1 MSENE
6 DSGAEEKSFDASETK
21 IRKSRDKG
29 DTPQSTEANTL
40 MLYMGLA
47 VAIVIFGKSVASNA
61 LISLSSMLE
70 YPGDMG
76 KALLDSKTAKFGQN
90 GASEFLWKP
99 VMALGPIFMLLILGI
114 IVSLVLQRAIVV
126 APSKLM
132 PKLSRLSPVSN
143 AKQKYGMTGM
153 VEFGKRCFKLAFI
166 SSVAM
171 YFFFTLLKQL
181 PGMSAIP
188 YALIVPEMNKAALQ
202 LILFMIIAMGLITLV
217 DLPYAWFAHMKKLRM
232 TLKEIKDES
241 KESEGDPHLKGE
253 RRRRAMALSQATMM
267 NDVAK
272 ADVIIVNPTHYAV
285 ALKWDREQKMVPVLL
300 AKGVDELAF
309 RIRKKAKENN
319 IPIHSDPPCARSIY
333 AGVEVGGVIK
343 PEHYAAVA
351 ASIHFAD
358 SLKRKGY
365 ES

>member
-6 DSGAEEKSFDASETK
+6 ESGAEEKSFDASETK
-21 IRKSRDKG
+21 VRKSREKG

-40 MLYMGLA
+40 MLYIGLA
-47 VAIVIFGKSVASNA
+47 VAIVIFGKAIATNA

-70 YPGDMG
+70 HPNDMG
-76 KALLDSKTAKFGQN
+76 DALLNSQSARFGQN

-99 VMALGPIFMLLILGI
+99 ILALGPVFMLLILAI
-114 IVSLVLQRAIVV
+114 VVSLVLQRAVV
-126 APSKLM
+126 FAPSKIK
-132 PKLSRLSPVSN
+132 PKLSRLSPISN
-143 AKQKYGMTGM
+143 AKQKYGTTGM
-153 VEFGKRCFKLAFI
+153 VEFGKRFFKLAFI
-166 SSVAM
+166 ASVAM
-171 YFFFTLLKQL
+171 FFFFTLLKEL
-181 PGMSAIP
+181 PGMSAISP
-188 YALIVPEMNKAALQ
+188 ALIIPEMNKAALQ
-202 LILFMIIAMGLITLV
+202 LIVFMIIALGLIALV

-232 TLKEIKDES
+232 TFKEIKDEN

-253 RRRRAMALSQATMM
+253 RRRRALALSQATMI

-285 ALKWDREQKMVPVLL
+285 ALKWEREQKTVPVLL

-309 RIRKKAKENN
+309 RIRKKADENN

-333 AGVEVGGVIK
+333 AGVEVGDVIK

-365 ES
+365 E